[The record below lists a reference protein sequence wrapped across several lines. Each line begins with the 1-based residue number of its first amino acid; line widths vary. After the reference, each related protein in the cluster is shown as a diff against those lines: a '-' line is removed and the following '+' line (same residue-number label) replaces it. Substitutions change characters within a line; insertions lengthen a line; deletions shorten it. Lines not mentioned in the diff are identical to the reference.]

1 MTRASRRM
9 MGPDGELDDVVHDI
23 FVRALESLPRL
34 RDPSALKSWLFGIT
48 VRTVRIRF
56 QKRTRQRWLRFVAP
70 EHVPEQ
76 ASVPVTELGGD
87 SDGGLTANGT
97 PVLGD
102 LRTRHPMRASC
113 LRRLTGPALRHP
125 GPCALTPPL
134 SGATTK
140 AAPRSW
146 PESLTRSTKGGMSPL
161 DRAVANLQPLRG
173 RLLAHPLYAAIDSPG
188 ALRVF
193 MEHHAFAVWDFM
205 SLVKAVQRQ
214 LTCLDVPWT
223 PRGERRSRRFIN
235 EIVLGEESDDDGAG
249 GFTSHFELYL
259 DAMRQAGARTDRIE
273 AFLDLLGHG
282 ETVDEALDH
291 ADAPLAARAFV
302 RSTFRVIASG
312 SLAAVGAAFTLGRE
326 DVIPDMFRALVVRLD
341 DASPGHFGHL
351 RRYLERHVD
360 VDENRHA
367 PMARALLETLCGDEP
382 AHWSDAEAAA
392 KQALEARLA
401 LWDGVL
407 IIADQ
412 ASV

>member
-1 MTRASRRM
+1 MPCGRR
-9 MGPDGELDDVVHDI
+9 
-23 FVRALESLPRL
+23 
-34 RDPSALKSWLFGIT
+34 
-48 VRTVRIRF
+48 
-56 QKRTRQRWLRFVAP
+56 
-70 EHVPEQ
+70 
-76 ASVPVTELGGD
+76 
-87 SDGGLTANGT
+87 
-97 PVLGD
+97 
-102 LRTRHPMRASC
+102 
-113 LRRLTGPALRHP
+113 
-125 GPCALTPPL
+125 
-134 SGATTK
+134 
-140 AAPRSW
+140 
-146 PESLTRSTKGGMSPL
+146 
-161 DRAVANLQPLRG
+161 
-173 RLLAHPLYAAIDSPG
+173 
-188 ALRVF
+188 
-193 MEHHAFAVWDFM
+193 
-205 SLVKAVQRQ
+205 
-214 LTCLDVPWT
+214 
-223 PRGERRSRRFIN
+223 
-235 EIVLGEESDDDGAG
+235 
-249 GFTSHFELYL
+249 
-259 DAMRQAGARTDRIE
+259 
-273 AFLDLLGHG
+273 
-282 ETVDEALDH
+282 VDEALDH